1 MKRTTFLAVILLTVM
16 SLLSTTCDMT
26 DVASL
31 GANADGNST
40 DSSADLTEEQRD
52 ELERNG
58 HFLKLT
64 HMPPNTQIPNVFLVK
79 VANSAADVGK
89 FHKDKP
95 VRIFR
100 GTDENTVY
108 IPLSY
113 MDESDFLETG
123 FFYTVFTI
131 HVDAVTRY
139 IVDLSDKLL
148 VRYTDGRGEVDV
160 RSLPGKV
167 AAAASP
173 RYLTI
178 FNLPPNLTAHNITN
192 VQVHNQKGPVADCSD
207 YSQLEISVDDYRAV
221 ARIPLSYLGLKT
233 TFTETGSYIVSFDI
247 NVDADTRFLITNKD
261 HIMVTFI
268 NGNGFLD
275 IDNIPHIPTPY
286 LTIIGLPY
294 YTTKKQISDVYVY
307 NLAGQVAA
315 CADSN
320 NITVFKN
327 NESSTAMIPLSF
339 ASGAGYFSDTGR
351 FAVSFTV
358 NVDID
363 TQVLITRSDG
373 IILPFTDGSAVLDIA
388 STYGFLSA
396 ELVNPSDTLAPIIK
410 QGSIFEIDGYRY
422 KVTDDVVMAD
432 YSNPPAVSCILYLYA
447 FRAGSIVY
455 FEYSKTTPT
464 YNKPKNGWYNGGK
477 RALWKMIY
485 LYNANPPQF
494 LFKTNIN
501 DDFPHFGTAVLT
513 NELDYT
519 QIITSKTVFK
529 SINGSSNLPPETI
542 TLNSGVYAIE
552 MKGAGGGSGRT
563 YNGQSSGGT
572 GGLVREII
580 TLNTKTDFTAF
591 TGSSGGNAPA
601 APVSG
606 TFNIITTKNYFTYS
620 TVPGTGTSQDN
631 PAVWT
636 HTGQI
641 TDVILRTVT
650 CTEIATSMSGGG
662 GGGGGSGSFLY
673 CAGEKYLLLAGG
685 GGGGSGGS
693 YLTPGGAGGSGG
705 SFGPGAGGGGSGRLS
720 QSALSQS
727 QPQTP
732 LVDGNY
738 KSDWVSS
745 GGSGGIGGGFGGG
758 SAGAVSANG
767 GDPQPMITSNAWQN
781 GGTGTASYSAA
792 QLSVASGIPFL
803 MASQAP
809 GPPPV
814 VKTTTPIVSIRT
826 SFSISGNSGTGG
838 RTPALV
844 YSAGPDAW
852 LNTNNAGGNG
862 ANPLALNATS
872 VSGTITPNGN
882 WMDEYSSSANVNT
895 GPGTGSPG
903 GVVGGGSDWNTSA
916 SNAASTKFVS
926 NLKLNIGAARSGQT
940 GGNGGNNRDTTK
952 GGGSPSGSPGSITIY
967 KIY

>member
-1 MKRTTFLAVILLTVM
+1 MKRTMFLAVILLAIT

-26 DVASL
+26 VVSPDT
-31 GANADGNST
+31 NAKKKAQ
-40 DSSADLTEEQRD
+40 DSSADLTEEERD

-89 FHKDKP
+89 FNPDKLI
-95 VRIFR
+95 RIFR

-113 MDESDFLETG
+113 MDDSDFLETG
-123 FFYTVFTI
+123 FFYTVFTV
-131 HVDAVTRY
+131 HVDAITRY

-178 FNLPPNLTAHNITN
+178 FNLPPNLTAYSIAN
-192 VQVHNQKGPVADCSD
+192 VQVHNQKGTVAECVD

-221 ARIPLSYLGLKT
+221 ARIPLSYFSSKT

-261 HIMVTFI
+261 HILVTFI

-294 YTTKKQISDVYVY
+294 YTTKKQISEVFVY

-315 CADSN
+315 CAEYN
-320 NITVFKN
+320 NISVFKN

-351 FAVSFTV
+351 FAISFTV

-363 TQVLITRSDG
+363 TQVLFRQSDG

-396 ELVNPSDTLAPIIK
+396 ELVNPSDTVAPIIK
-410 QGSIFEIDGYRY
+410 QGSIFEIDGSRY
-422 KVTDDVVMAD
+422 TVTDDVVMAN

-447 FRAGSIVY
+447 FRAGSVVY
-455 FEYSKTTPT
+455 FEYSKITPT

-485 LYNANPPQF
+485 LYNTSPPQF

-501 DDFPHFGTAVLT
+501 DEFPHFGTAVLT

-519 QIITSKTVFK
+519 QIITSKTVTK
-529 SINGSSNLPPETI
+529 AINGATNLPPETV
-542 TLNSGVYAIE
+542 TLDPGVYAIE
-552 MKGAGGGSGRT
+552 LKGAGGGSGRT
-563 YNGQSSGGT
+563 YNGVSSGGT

-580 TLNTKTDFTAF
+580 TLNTKTAFTAF
-591 TGSSGGNAPA
+591 TGSSGGSAPA

-606 TFNIITTKNYFTYS
+606 TFNIITTKNYFTYTTQGGS
-620 TVPGTGTSQDN
+620 SPSN
-631 PAVWT
+631 PQYYVRT
-636 HTGQI
+636 TNY
-641 TDVILRTVT
+641 TDVILKTVEPT
-650 CTEIATSMSGGG
+650 PIAAGMSGGG
-662 GGGGGSGSFLY
+662 GAGGGSGSFLY
-673 CAGEKYLLLAGG
+673 CAGEKYLLIAGG

-693 YLTPGGAGGSGG
+693 YLTPGGAGGAGG
-705 SFGPGAGGGGSGRLS
+705 SFGPGAGGGGSGWLS

-727 QPQTP
+727 QTP
-732 LVDGNY
+732 LEDGAY
-738 KSDWVSS
+738 KSNWVSS
-745 GGSGGIGGGFGGG
+745 GGPGGIGGGFGGG
-758 SAGAVSANG
+758 SAGTVSANG
-767 GDPQPMITSNAWQN
+767 GDPQPMITSNAWQY
-781 GGTGTASYSAA
+781 GGTGTASYSPA

-803 MASQAP
+803 VSSVLAS
-809 GPPPV
+809 PPKV
-814 VKTTTPIVSIRT
+814 DTTIPIVSIRT
-826 SFSISGNSGTGG
+826 SFSISGSSGSGG

-852 LNTNNAGGNG
+852 LDTNNAGGNG
-862 ANPLALNATS
+862 ANPLPLNATF

-882 WMDEYSSSANVNT
+882 SYDNYSSNTMTHT
-895 GPGTGSPG
+895 GPGTINST
-903 GVVGGGSDWNTSA
+903 WQTSTA
-916 SNAASTKFVS
+916 NAANTRFATD
-926 NLKLNIGAARSGQT
+926 LKLNIGPPNPGQT
-940 GGNGGNNRDTTK
+940 GGNGGNNRNTTR
-952 GGGSPSGSPGSITIY
+952 GGGSPSGSPGSITSHRTY
-967 KIY
+967 GGY